1 MYNEDNKNGVLNDF
15 DLSTIMKPG
24 SPHPNRQGLE
34 RTGTL
39 PFMAMELLHEEG
51 FEGKTPRRY
60 RHELESFA
68 WVLVW
73 VSRCVLDGE
82 ERERPPP
89 LNEWLGNNNYEVYKS
104 KLAFMFHQRDTPMT
118 PDYESFGMAIDSWV
132 DIWDSYQRLAKRPRT
147 PFTEKTDPEHLQ
159 ALIAACEECGE
170 ESPMATVPNDV
181 TWVNGLADFQ
191 FTAPGPMPAPPPDSA
206 TEELPAHSSDSGGR
220 NISDD
225 DMYTDDDGASLP
237 NDTEFGDTDGDDASL
252 HSSC

>member
-1 MYNEDNKNGVLNDF
+1 MYNENNKNGVLNDF